1 MEGVEF
7 TEKLTR
13 TGFEAI
19 LKMGY
24 CASRGLECYIWVG
37 LSEQNIENFIDQG
50 FRAPS
55 VKILLNPYQGL
66 KHDTGE
72 RGWQSHRKLKSC

>member
-50 FRAPS
+50 FRAPA

-66 KHDTGE
+66 KLFVFNGFF
-72 RGWQSHRKLKSC
+72 RSLG

>member
-50 FRAPS
+50 FRAPA

-66 KHDTGE
+66 KREKLPCRE
-72 RGWQSHRKLKSC
+72 RYSSLKSC